1 MTSTKQLI
9 DTFQSQLPSC
19 YVERA
24 FSIEAQLKAGA
35 LYPTNLGGR
44 RSALVLPILGLNWV
58 EGSGLFGVLHLMGF
72 IPKQSQLGKD
82 LSESLNKSARL
93 VIKQGN

>member
-19 YVERA
+19 YAERA
-24 FSIEAQLKAGA
+24 FSIEAQLRAGA
-35 LYPTNLGGR
+35 LYPNLGVR
-44 RSALVLPILGLNWV
+44 RSALVRLILGLSWV
-58 EGSGLFGVLHLMGF
+58 EGSGLFGVLLLMGF
-72 IPKQSQLGKD
+72 TLKQSQLGKD